1 MEQVVI
7 DSVEELYIWAR
18 ENRNTRLMGL
28 IEQLRYGNLEER
40 ILALTGII
48 NALKKRH
55 KIRYTDH
62 FLNQCLLFVAEVC

>member
-28 IEQLRYGNLEER
+28 IEQLRYGDLEER
-40 ILALTGII
+40 ILALASII
-48 NALKKRH
+48 TALKKRH

-62 FLNQCLLFVAEVC
+62 FLKHCLLFVAEVC